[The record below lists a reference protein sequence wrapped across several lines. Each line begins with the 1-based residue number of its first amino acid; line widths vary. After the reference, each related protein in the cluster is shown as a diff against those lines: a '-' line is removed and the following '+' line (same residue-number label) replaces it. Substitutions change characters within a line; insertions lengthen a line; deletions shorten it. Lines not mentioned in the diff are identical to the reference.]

1 VIARQLEAH
10 VAQSAREKAAI
21 RKCLETIT
29 DEAATACGKLAKQ
42 VSELQAQ
49 LADQK
54 TAIEEMRGQLTM
66 LRALQPQK
74 LLRKGAAPPTIEGSL
89 NAPANLN

>member
-1 VIARQLEAH
+1 
-10 VAQSAREKAAI
+10 
-21 RKCLETIT
+21 
-29 DEAATACGKLAKQ
+29 
-42 VSELQAQ
+42 
-49 LADQK
+49 
-54 TAIEEMRGQLTM
+54 MRGQLTM

>member
-1 VIARQLEAH
+1 LRR
-10 VAQSAREKAAI
+10 SPTKPPP
-21 RKCLETIT
+21 
-29 DEAATACGKLAKQ
+29 CGKLAKQ